1 MGPQTYPGALSVDPV
16 HICSRE
22 LSLQENL
29 IGALLA
35 IFGHLVVSIALNLQ
49 VSKCPSPA
57 LLAAETQPISGCL
70 ICLWVHMWASVY
82 AIPRLGL

>member
-1 MGPQTYPGALSVDPV
+1 MGHVFLHLFWDSKQWGFLYAPRPFNLDPA
-16 HICSRE
+16 HICSYE

-49 VSKCPSPA
+49 VSLSP
-57 LLAAETQPISGCL
+57 
-70 ICLWVHMWASVY
+70 
-82 AIPRLGL
+82 